1 MDLDHLT
8 LTIRLLDYGA
18 VFVFAISG
26 GVAAARKGFDP
37 VGFLVLSAVAAVGG
51 GSLRD
56 MLLGR
61 TPVFWMTDPVVAGVI
76 AAAAILVFLLGDRLV
91 ERAGALRWADALG
104 LATAAAVGTQVG
116 MAAGLPFVSVVALGV
131 MTGSFGGLIRDVLC
145 QETPF
150 IFRGEIYATAAAAG
164 AATQAGLGMVGA
176 PIWLAAPLGAA
187 ITFTLRG
194 VAIRRN
200 LSLPSYKRP
209 EQEPPRPDA

>member
-1 MDLDHLT
+1 MEEHLA

-18 VFVFAISG
+18 VFVFAVSG

-37 VGFLVLSAVAAVGG
+37 VGCLVLSAVAAVGG

-61 TPVFWMTDPVVAGVI
+61 TPVFWLTDPVVAGTI
-76 AAAAILVFLLGDRLV
+76 GAAAVLMFLLGDRIAA
-91 ERAGALRWADALG
+91 RAGALRWADALG
-104 LATAAAVGTQVG
+104 LATAAAVGTHVG
-116 MAAGLPFVSVVALGV
+116 ATAGLPFVSVVALGV

-164 AATQAGLGMVGA
+164 SAVQAGLWATGA
-176 PIWLAAPLGAA
+176 PVWLAAPLGAA
-187 ITFTLRG
+187 ITFLLRG

-200 LSLPSYKRP
+200 LALPAYRRRG
-209 EQEPPRPDA
+209 EPPG

>member
-1 MDLDHLT
+1 MDLG
-8 LTIRLLDYGA
+8 LTIRLLDYA
-18 VFVFAISG
+18 AIFVFAISG

-37 VGFLVLSAVAAVGG
+37 VGFLVLAAAAAVGG

-56 MLLGR
+56 MLVGR
-61 TPVFWMTDPVVAGVI
+61 TPAVWLTDPWAAASF
-76 AAAAILVFLLGDRLV
+76 AAAAVLVFALGDRLV

-104 LATAAAVGTQVG
+104 LAFATAVGVNVG
-116 MAAGLPFVSVVALGV
+116 MAAELPFSSVVILGV

-164 AATQAGLGMVGA
+164 AAFQAGLSMAGS

-187 ITFTLRG
+187 VTFLLRAI
-194 VAIRRN
+194 AIRRN
-200 LSLPSYKRP
+200 LALPAYRRK
-209 EQEPPRPDA
+209 EPPKTEAPPKE